1 MTTSKRKELSFEDA
15 FKRLESI
22 VENLEKGESTL
33 EESLKTFEEGMALVK
48 ICSQKLKEAEARIQK
63 LVQDKN
69 GDFFLETFE

>member
-63 LVQDKN
+63 LVKDKN
-69 GDFFLETFE
+69 GEFFLEPFE

>member
-1 MTTSKRKELSFEDA
+1 MTTSKKKELSFEEA

-33 EESLKTFEEGMALVK
+33 EESLKTFEEGMELVK
-48 ICSQKLKEAEARIQK
+48 ICSQKLNEAEARIQK